1 MRSKEH
7 DEEEEA
13 FRRAIEESKRE
24 VVGSGTGKRGGKRV
38 REVDSE
44 ESVLRSTHNGWTG
57 LTRSC
62 SNKQAIK
69 RQRTASESIPSNTR
83 KPSIDDKSDDEP
95 SSTLRIKKA
104 KAEAGQSSRQADS
117 REKENEREK
126 IRAEAAG
133 RRQERAG
140 RRRADDEPA
149 EETPKPSTSAKTS
162 PPPSSQPGSPPETN
176 GTERTAPKK
185 PGPKKKK
192 LGNNQYTNKPNEA
205 SSPHGKKRNLAG
217 TSSGE
222 ENLANG
228 DSHQDSATATRKN
241 SPDHITS
248 GKGKFGRG
256 KGKGVN
262 GNGAKHEDPADL
274 TLATM
279 KRRMEAMSAFIAR
292 AQLELSG
299 EKTPSRDFGS
309 ASPAGIGG
317 AVQPLTVRSTPG
329 PTSSGK
335 AMEEMDALEMAE
347 VVSKS
352 IAGWHQQF
360 DHLV

>member
-1 MRSKEH
+1 M
-7 DEEEEA
+7 
-13 FRRAIEESKRE
+13 
-24 VVGSGTGKRGGKRV
+24 
-38 REVDSE
+38 
-44 ESVLRSTHNGWTG
+44 WTG
-57 LTRSC
+57 LTRSF
-62 SNKQAIK
+62 SNRQAVK

-83 KPSIDDKSDDEP
+83 KPSVDDESDGEP
-95 SSTLRIKKA
+95 TSTSRTKKV
-104 KAEAGQSSRQADS
+104 KAEDVQPLRQADT
-117 REKENEREK
+117 REKEKEREK
-126 IRAEAAG
+126 VRAEAAG

-140 RRRADDEPA
+140 RRRVDDEAA
-149 EETPKPSTSAKTS
+149 EETPKPSASAKTS
-162 PPPSSQPGSPPETN
+162 PPPSSQPASPPDTN
-176 GTERTAPKK
+176 GAEKIAPKK

-192 LGNNQYTNKPNEA
+192 LGNNQYTSKPSEA

-262 GNGAKHEDPADL
+262 GNGAKHEDPADM

-279 KRRMEAMSAFIAR
+279 KRRMEAMSTFIAR

-299 EKTPSRDFGS
+299 EKTPSHELGS

-317 AVQPLTVRSTPG
+317 AVQPPTVRSTPG

-335 AMEEMDALEMAE
+335 AIEEMNALEMAE